1 MYSYLTFRSLTEAH
15 RGLEVLHGQR
25 IPASLVRR
33 SSGAGCGYGIRL
45 RTQYLDRA
53 HAVLSN
59 AGIPL
64 GGVSGQ

>member
-1 MYSYLTFRSLTEAH
+1 MYSYLTFRSLTEAQ
-15 RGLEVLHGQR
+15 RGLEILHGQR

-33 SSGAGCGYGIRL
+33 TSGAGCGYGIRF

-53 HAVLSN
+53 RAVLSN